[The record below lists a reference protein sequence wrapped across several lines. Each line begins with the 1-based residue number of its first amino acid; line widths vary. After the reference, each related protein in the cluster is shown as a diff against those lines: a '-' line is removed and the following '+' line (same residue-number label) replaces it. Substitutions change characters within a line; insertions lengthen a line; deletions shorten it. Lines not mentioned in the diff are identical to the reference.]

1 MTDIKSDDDSV
12 KRLESPKIPIIP
24 FAVPLP
30 KSGLLGPDELLIGND
45 GIVGTI
51 TVLKNSVIVWVGWG
65 KLVDSSND
73 GSSEY
78 EFGKGRPE
86 QGHMVVAMPRT
97 NYKGAFGTGAKE
109 ASCSHII
116 GSANSDD
123 QMLASQMA
131 SRLSTRSSMAVFVSC
146 QLSSNSIAPEEWS
159 EGLDSEMLSHLA
171 AAAAEKE
178 IWRILQDRQI
188 TEK

>member
-1 MTDIKSDDDSV
+1 MCCLFFYLFFFVNVFD
-12 KRLESPKIPIIP
+12 PKGQ
-24 FAVPLP
+24 V
-30 KSGLLGPDELLIGND
+30 
-45 GIVGTI
+45 
-51 TVLKNSVIVWVGWG
+51 
-65 KLVDSSND
+65 
-73 GSSEY
+73 
-78 EFGKGRPE
+78 
-86 QGHMVVAMPRT
+86 VVAMPRT
-97 NYKGAFGTGAKE
+97 SYKGAFGTGSKE

-146 QLSSNSIAPEEWS
+146 QLSSINNGPDEWS

-178 IWRILQDRQI
+178 IWRILEGRKEFQGGQDSNVSVG
-188 TEK
+188 E